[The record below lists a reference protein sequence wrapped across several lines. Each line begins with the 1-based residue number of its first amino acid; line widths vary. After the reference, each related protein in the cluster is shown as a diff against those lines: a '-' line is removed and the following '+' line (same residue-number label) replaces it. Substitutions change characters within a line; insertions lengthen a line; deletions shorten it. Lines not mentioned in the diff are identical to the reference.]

1 LGSTLTNWWCLAVDL
16 EVIYQVGYGG
26 SATDLGKDQ
35 YTTYQSERFNTWGLE
50 DSRLCAIQI
59 KLKKIGTPTDNVYW
73 ELWEGGATP
82 LSGVLLETSESIN
95 GADISTDYTD
105 YIWYIDCYTLENGT
119 AYWLT
124 ARRSGG
130 NNGSNYYTMLYT
142 NSEYAW
148 DRWWKVQTEQSSS
161 WDLHLILYDD
171 KDILP
176 PFDFAVVSPANES
189 TITDLEDKITFSWEG
204 WDFEDIY
211 EAFVFW
217 FVREQSGLATNLV
230 VYYPTS
236 TEGQISYPFSDFE
249 FEKNGY
255 YFLKARKANGTFGEE
270 LIFPNYWILMNIEG
284 WEDYFEMTDWS
295 TWYGENVDKFSTS
308 TAVFSGVA
316 GLLSPIF
323 NKIGEFGESAESFL
337 NTDEAYKTGYDL
349 GIIVPL
355 FTQYIDEI
363 EVFFG
368 GFPVIKI
375 FLGFMVILIGIFIVR
390 LILKFIP
397 TLG

>member
-1 LGSTLTNWWCLAVDL
+1 
-16 EVIYQVGYGG
+16 
-26 SATDLGKDQ
+26 
-35 YTTYQSERFNTWGLE
+35 
-50 DSRLCAIQI
+50 
-59 KLKKIGTPTDNVYW
+59 
-73 ELWEGGATP
+73 
-82 LSGVLLETSESIN
+82 
-95 GADISTDYTD
+95 
-105 YIWYIDCYTLENGT
+105 LENGT